1 MAIKITSGENKP
13 QKTYNTSQPI
23 PIQKNQMGCVYP
35 SISSQFLVVQTSCL
49 N

>member
-23 PIQKNQMGCVYP
+23 PIQKNQMGAHVAML
-35 SISSQFLVVQTSCL
+35 FHW
-49 N
+49 